1 MIKQFGFRL
10 NKQQFEDALCLRYN
24 LKLKDVPNKCI
35 CGMDYSINHCLT
47 CSNGGYVIMR
57 HNSVRDTTHEL
68 LQEVCKDV
76 RTEPALLPVTGEEL
90 PHGSN
95 TADGARADVSA
106 LGFWSPLSR
115 AFFDVKVVNPF
126 AQTNWPIETDELYKI
141 HEKQK
146 KDAYMARILQVEKGS
161 FTPLIFTCTGGAG
174 PEATK
179 FLKNL
184 AVKLSNKRLERYSET
199 VSFLR
204 RRLRFDILKT
214 CIISLRGERSKRG
227 LLPSAA
233 PVGELELE
241 LSPMNL

>member
-1 MIKQFGFRL
+1 M
-10 NKQQFEDALCLRYN
+10 
-24 LKLKDVPNKCI
+24 
-35 CGMDYSINHCLT
+35 
-47 CSNGGYVIMR
+47 
-57 HNSVRDTTHEL
+57 
-68 LQEVCKDV
+68 
-76 RTEPALLPVTGEEL
+76 
-90 PHGSN
+90 
-95 TADGARADVSA
+95 
-106 LGFWSPLSR
+106 
-115 AFFDVKVVNPF
+115 NPF

-199 VSFLR
+199 VR

-214 CIISLRGERSKRG
+214 CVISLRGERSKRG
-227 LLPSAA
+227 LLPSTA

-241 LSPMNL
+241 LSPMHL